1 MSRPITRVVATPPPA
16 PGFIGEGHTAVE
28 VVAPTDLTASDPFV
42 LLMDDRLD
50 IAKRRQIGGAH
61 PHAGL
66 ETVTLVLDGVL
77 HDRDEG
83 ELGPGD
89 VLWMTAGRG
98 IIHNEAVEA
107 VGTSRVLQLWIALP
121 ASARGVMPRFE
132 LIRAG
137 DAPVVRA
144 PGVEA
149 RLYSGVSGPLRSA
162 TKNVVPVTMVDVRLA
177 AGAAFTQELPS
188 SYNGFVYVIDGDVE
202 VGGETLRR
210 GEVGW
215 FGPGAST
222 SLVSRA
228 DARGARY
235 VLYAGEPTRDLLL
248 QHGPFVAGSAAEIRE
263 LYRRFRSGDFISMSH
278 VARMQRAQGGTTD
291 ADLLDASPSRS

>member
-1 MSRPITRVVATPPPA
+1 MSRPITRVVVTPPPA

-28 VVAPTDLTASDPFV
+28 VVAPTDLAASDPFV

-50 IAKRRQIGGAH
+50 IKEQRQIGGAH

-83 ELGPGD
+83 DLGPGD

-107 VGTSRVLQLWIALP
+107 VGTSRILQLWIALP
-121 ASARGVMPRFE
+121 ASARGTAPRFE
-132 LIRAG
+132 LVRAAQ
-137 DAPVVRA
+137 APIVRA

-162 TKNVVPVTMVDVRLA
+162 TKNIVPITLVDVRLEA
-177 AGAAFTQELPS
+177 NATFTQELS
-188 SYNGFVYVIDGDVE
+188 TSYNGFVYVLDGDVE
-202 VGGETLRR
+202 IGGETLRR

-215 FGPGAST
+215 FAPGAST

-228 DARGARY
+228 DARGARF
-235 VLYAGEPTRDLLL
+235 VLYAGMPTRDALI
-248 QHGPFVAGSAAEIRE
+248 QHGPFVAGSAVEIRE

-278 VARMQRAQGGTTD
+278 LARMQRAEGATND
-291 ADLLDASPSRS
+291 DDLLDASASRP

>member
-1 MSRPITRVVATPPPA
+1 MSRPITRVVVTPPPA

-28 VVAPTDLTASDPFV
+28 VVAPTDLAASDPFV

-50 IAKRRQIGGAH
+50 IKEQRQIGGAH

-83 ELGPGD
+83 DLGPGD

-107 VGTSRVLQLWIALP
+107 VGTSRILQLWIALP
-121 ASARGVMPRFE
+121 ASARGTAPRFE
-132 LIRAG
+132 LVRAAQ
-137 DAPVVRA
+137 APIVRA

-162 TKNVVPVTMVDVRLA
+162 TKNIVPITLVDVQLA
-177 AGAAFTQELPS
+177 PNAVFTQELPT

-202 VGGETLRR
+202 IGGETLRR

-215 FGPGAST
+215 FAPGAST

-235 VLYAGEPTRDLLL
+235 ILYAGEPTRDSLL
-248 QHGPFVAGSAAEIRE
+248 QHGPFVAGSAVEIRE

-278 VARMQRAQGGTTD
+278 LARMQRAEGATND
-291 ADLLDASPSRS
+291 DDLLDASASRP

>member
-1 MSRPITRVVATPPPA
+1 MSRPITRVVVTPPPA

-28 VVAPTDLTASDPFV
+28 VVTPSELAASDPFV
-42 LLMDDRLD
+42 LLMDDRLE
-50 IAKRRQIGGAH
+50 IAERRQIGGAH

-66 ETVTLVLDGVL
+66 ETVTLVLDGTL
-77 HDRDEG
+77 YDRDEG

-107 VGTSRVLQLWIALP
+107 NGKSRILQLWIALP
-121 ASARGVMPRFE
+121 ASARGVTPAFE
-132 LIRAG
+132 LIRAAQ
-137 DAPVVRA
+137 APVIKA

-162 TKNVVPVTMVDVRLA
+162 TRNIVPVTMVDVRLA
-177 AGAAFTQELPS
+177 ANATFTQELPT
-188 SYNGFVYVIDGDVE
+188 SYSGFVYVIDGDVE
-202 VGGETLRR
+202 IGDQTLRR

-215 FGPGAST
+215 FERGAST

-228 DARGARY
+228 DARGARF
-235 VLYAGEPTRDLLL
+235 VLYAGEPTRDLLV
-248 QHGPFVAGSAAEIRE
+248 QHGPFVAGSAMEIRE
-263 LYRRFRSGDFISMSH
+263 LYRRFRTGDFIPMSQI
-278 VARMQRAQGGTTD
+278 ARMQRAQGETTD
-291 ADLLDASPSRS
+291 DLLDASAARS